1 MVKRCKNPA
10 RLGEVRRWG
19 NQGNFTGFQRGVN
32 RLVRQVQQDLALF
45 EGEFAR
51 LGAATEVGVFRLR
64 GHRVSSAGRG
74 RRRGGGASLRGGQ
87 FLTRTPRSNLRPIT
101 ET

>member
-1 MVKRCKNPA
+1 ENA
-10 RLGEVRRWG
+10 TRLGKMGRWG
-19 NQGNFTGFQRGVN
+19 NQENLTGFQRRVN

-64 GHRVSSAGRG
+64 GHRVSSAGCG
-74 RRRGGGASLRGGQ
+74 RRRGGGASPHGGQ
-87 FLTRTPRSNLRPIT
+87 FLTRTRRSNLRPIPET
-101 ET
+101 ETP